1 MTARERRGPATR
13 KRTSSTRRVGSSA
26 RRGTTTR
33 RGARDRSD
41 VAARVTR
48 RLAAAGVEAVALPIV
63 DTAGVTLVKS
73 IPLRRFEEAVRF
85 GIGLSPVFTVFL
97 FDDNIT
103 SSPHIGGPTGDT
115 RLMPDPAAIVPL
127 AASPGW
133 ALAPVDQLDQ
143 EGEEYP
149 ACPRTFAR
157 KMIDRLAA
165 RGLEARGGYEVEFFL
180 GRRTFTSDGEVDPA
194 PAHHGPAYGSI
205 ALVEVEP
212 FATSLVRALESQG
225 TGVMQFHPEYSTGQ
239 LELSVPHGPGISI
252 ADTNLVVRH
261 TIRAVARTHGFAA
274 SFAPV
279 VWAGLVG
286 NGAHLHLS
294 IWDRRGRNLFHGG
307 RGPEGMTREAEAFT
321 AGILDAVPA
330 LTAITAP
337 SVVSYQRLQ
346 PHRWSGPWAVWG
358 RENREASLRFV
369 TGMVGSRA
377 QAANLEVKSMD
388 PAANPYLALGAIV
401 AAGIDG
407 IERDLSLP
415 EPVLDD
421 PADLDDQARQRL
433 GVRQLPATLGEAIKE
448 LEGSAMLRRAMGDV
462 LFDAFLA
469 TRRAERDAYE
479 DMDPAEAVRAHRWKY

>member
-1 MTARERRGPATR
+1 
-13 KRTSSTRRVGSSA
+13 
-26 RRGTTTR
+26 
-33 RGARDRSD
+33 
-41 VAARVTR
+41 
-48 RLAAAGVEAVALPIV
+48 VALPFV
-63 DTAGVTLVKS
+63 DPAGVTLVKTV
-73 IPLRRFEEAVRF
+73 PVHRFEEAVRF
-85 GIGLSPVFTVFL
+85 GIGLSPVFSVFL

-103 SSPHIGGPTGDT
+103 SSPHIHGPAGDT
-115 RLMPDPAAIVPL
+115 RLMPDPLATIPL
-127 AASPGW
+127 NASPGW
-133 ALAPVDQLDQ
+133 ALSPVDQLDQ

-157 KMIDRLAA
+157 KAIDRLAA
-165 RGLEARGGYEVEFFL
+165 QGLEIRGGYEVEFFL
-180 GRRTFTSDGEVDPA
+180 GRRTFTPDGEGDPV
-194 PAHHGPAYGSI
+194 PAHNGPAYGSI
-205 ALVEVEP
+205 ALVDVEP
-212 FATSLVRALESQG
+212 FATSLIGALETQG

-239 LELSVPHGPGISI
+239 LELSVPHGSGISI

-261 TIRAVARTHGFAA
+261 TIRAVGRTHGFAA

-294 IWDRRGRNLFHGG
+294 IWDRRGRNLFDGG
-307 RGPEGMTREAEAFT
+307 RGPEGMTRDAEAFT
-321 AGILDAVPA
+321 AGILDALPA

-358 RENREASLRFV
+358 RENREAALRFV

-407 IERDLSLP
+407 LERQLSLP
-415 EPVLDD
+415 QPILDD
-421 PADLDDQARQRL
+421 PADLHEQERQRL
-433 GVRQLPATLGEAIKE
+433 GIRQLPASLGEAIKE
-448 LEGSAMLRRAMGDV
+448 VEGSSMLRRAMGDV
-462 LFDAFLA
+462 LFDAFVA

-479 DMDPAEAVRAHRWKY
+479 DMDPVDAVRAHRWKY